1 VYEGM
6 KERAVDLGRTASSSD
21 IIFDAL
27 RDEIISGNLKAGE
40 SIRQEYIAK
49 IFNVSRI
56 PVREALKRLEAQ
68 GLVKNERYKGA
79 IVSPLSEEEFK
90 EIYEIRLL
98 LEPLVIKE
106 AAQHITPETLKIAQ
120 SYCDEFSA
128 EPNSNKWGELNR
140 KFHEALY
147 RDSNKPFHLKII
159 NEASDRIDPYVRAQL
174 VLTQGMEKARIEHNE
189 ILDAC
194 RNGDGETAAKLTY
207 DHIEDSYNALMP
219 YLRKVTGGV

>member
-1 VYEGM
+1 M
-6 KERAVDLGRTASSSD
+6 KERAVDLGKTASSSD

-79 IVSPLSEEEFK
+79 IVSSLSEEEFI

-106 AAQHITPETLKIAQ
+106 AARRITPETLKIAE
-120 SYCDEFSA
+120 SYCNEFSA
-128 EPNSNKWGELNR
+128 EPDSNNWGKLNR

-147 RDSNKPFHLKII
+147 RDSKKPFHLKII
-159 NEASDRIDPYVRAQL
+159 NEASDRIDPYIRAQL
-174 VLTQGMEKARIEHNE
+174 VLTHGMEQARIEHNE

-194 RNGDGETAAKLTY
+194 RNGDGEKAAKLTY
-207 DHIEDSYNALMP
+207 DHIQDSYNALIP
-219 YLRKVTGGV
+219 YLRKITDGA